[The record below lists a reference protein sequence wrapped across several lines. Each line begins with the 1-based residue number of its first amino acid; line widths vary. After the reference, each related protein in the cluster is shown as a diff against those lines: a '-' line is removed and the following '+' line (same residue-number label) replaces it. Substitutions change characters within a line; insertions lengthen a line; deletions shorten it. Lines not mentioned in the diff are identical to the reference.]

1 MRARRPKNLDK
12 RFEWYAPVI
21 EAEPLGCAGS
31 WASRWFPDA
40 HEVRLDLGCG
50 KGSFTLQAAQ
60 AAPDVL
66 FVGMDCD
73 AICVSMAAKK
83 ALEAGVKNVVFTRA
97 NADDLARIFAPGELG
112 AIYLNF
118 SSPFPPAKSAPK
130 RLTHVERLMGYRD
143 LLRPGALVCFK
154 TDSEP
159 LYAFS
164 RIQFDLAG
172 YEVLWETTDLRGA
185 AGGAEGEGAE
195 KGDVPKD
202 ARGVHV
208 AGDAERAALAAAVRT
223 CHIASEYEERLTA
236 LGAKV
241 HALVARP
248 GARPERWEQT
258 AELSL
263 AAYLPED
270 LDSLTYIPAGMED
283 TVRNLR
289 NRQANL
295 RAKAARAQGRR
306 PKA

>member
-21 EAEPLGCAGS
+21 EAEPLGCAGA
-31 WASRWFPDA
+31 WAARWLPEARD
-40 HEVRLDLGCG
+40 VRLDLGCG

-60 AAPDVL
+60 AEPDVL

-73 AICVSMAAKK
+73 AICISMAAKK
-83 ALEAGVKNVVFTRA
+83 ALEAGVKNAVFTRA

-118 SSPFPPAKSAPK
+118 SSPFPPAKSAPR
-130 RLTHVERLMGYRD
+130 RLTHVDRLMGYRD
-143 LLRPGALVCFK
+143 LLQPGALVCFK

-159 LYAFS
+159 LYEFS

-172 YEVLWETTDLRGA
+172 YAVLWETTDLRGA
-185 AGGAEGEGAE
+185 CEPGPVESGGAREMGGAGI
-195 KGDVPKD
+195 GDDV
-202 ARGVHV
+202 
-208 AGDAERAALAAAVRT
+208 AAAVRT

-248 GARPERWEQT
+248 GTRPGHWEQT

-295 RAKAARAQGRR
+295 RAKEARARGRR
-306 PKA
+306 PRA